1 VGVFNSI
8 RAKRKGLLLFTTLA
22 AGLTGLVGYLLMHR
36 LQTDSVQMVQHSIDT
51 WRMALTHIHWMLI
64 TLVALSW
71 NHLIAWLASVGM
83 MSRNKVEPLRELRLR
98 AVTWLVL
105 LELVLGQGVLVKA
118 VILAFGTVS

>member
-1 VGVFNSI
+1 MFNSI

-51 WRMALTHIHWMLI
+51 WRMALTHIRWMLI

-71 NHLIAWLASVGM
+71 NHLIAWLASVGI
-83 MSRNKVEPLRELRLR
+83 MSRNKVEPLTELRWR

-118 VILAFGTVS
+118 VCLAFGTVS